1 MLSQASQDDE
11 VFNEEKQFEEQNEAS
26 EFQFNS
32 EEAVEAASSQP
43 IVSNFSLLNPLN
55 INQLLYRQNDV

>member
-1 MLSQASQDDE
+1 MIE